1 MISRSHL
8 YVPAN
13 DLGRL
18 EKALDRG
25 ADALI
30 VDLEDGV
37 SLADK
42 DLARKNLALFLSS
55 LNSTVEIWVR
65 VNSDELALRSDLEA
79 AVHTNTH
86 GIVLAKANSLNEVK
100 NLDLLISALEKSLG
114 LTKKIE
120 VSALIESA
128 EGVFN
133 AREIASGPRISRL
146 QIGEFDLTAD
156 LGISGDNG
164 ETTIQFARSM
174 AVFASAAAGIH
185 PPLAAV
191 SVNFKELEPFRE
203 STQAFKEWGYFGRA
217 CIHPNQIEIVNQVFT
232 PNSEDLAEAK
242 DVLDRLE
249 KAGGGVALDS
259 KNRMIDEAT
268 AKIARRTLATGG

>member
-65 VNSDELALRSDLEA
+65 VNSGELALRSDLEA

-100 NLDLLISALEKSLG
+100 NLDLLI
-114 LTKKIE
+114 
-120 VSALIESA
+120 
-128 EGVFN
+128 
-133 AREIASGPRISRL
+133 P
-146 QIGEFDLTAD
+146 
-156 LGISGDNG
+156 
-164 ETTIQFARSM
+164 
-174 AVFASAAAGIH
+174 
-185 PPLAAV
+185 
-191 SVNFKELEPFRE
+191 EL
-203 STQAFKEWGYFGRA
+203 
-217 CIHPNQIEIVNQVFT
+217 
-232 PNSEDLAEAK
+232 
-242 DVLDRLE
+242 
-249 KAGGGVALDS
+249 
-259 KNRMIDEAT
+259 
-268 AKIARRTLATGG
+268 

>member
-1 MISRSHL
+1 
-8 YVPAN
+8 
-13 DLGRL
+13 
-18 EKALDRG
+18 
-25 ADALI
+25 
-30 VDLEDGV
+30 
-37 SLADK
+37 
-42 DLARKNLALFLSS
+42 
-55 LNSTVEIWVR
+55 
-65 VNSDELALRSDLEA
+65 
-79 AVHTNTH
+79 
-86 GIVLAKANSLNEVK
+86 
-100 NLDLLISALEKSLG
+100 
-114 LTKKIE
+114 
-120 VSALIESA
+120 
-128 EGVFN
+128 
-133 AREIASGPRISRL
+133 
-146 QIGEFDLTAD
+146 
-156 LGISGDNG
+156 
-164 ETTIQFARSM
+164 M

>member
-42 DLARKNLALFLSS
+42 DLARKNLALFLIS

-65 VNSDELALRSDLEA
+65 VNSGELALRSDLEA

-86 GIVLAKANSLNEVK
+86 
-100 NLDLLISALEKSLG
+100 
-114 LTKKIE
+114 
-120 VSALIESA
+120 
-128 EGVFN
+128 
-133 AREIASGPRISRL
+133 
-146 QIGEFDLTAD
+146 
-156 LGISGDNG
+156 
-164 ETTIQFARSM
+164 
-174 AVFASAAAGIH
+174 
-185 PPLAAV
+185 
-191 SVNFKELEPFRE
+191 
-203 STQAFKEWGYFGRA
+203 
-217 CIHPNQIEIVNQVFT
+217 
-232 PNSEDLAEAK
+232 
-242 DVLDRLE
+242 
-249 KAGGGVALDS
+249 
-259 KNRMIDEAT
+259 
-268 AKIARRTLATGG
+268 